1 MRTNPCR
8 QAPDEALHE
17 ALYEPLHKAPY
28 DSLCV
33 APYVMSATVCEEDP
47 TA

>member
-8 QAPDEALHE
+8 QAPDE